1 MHEHDV
7 VIRDGFVIDGTGV
20 PGRTADVAIDGGR
33 IASIGAVEGRGREEI
48 SAEGR
53 VVAPGWVD
61 VHTHYDGQVTWDP
74 YLTPSSWHGVTT
86 AVMGNCGVGF
96 APVKPDKHEW
106 LIDLMEGVEDIPGTA
121 LHEGITWGWESFP
134 EYLDVI
140 ARSPL
145 ALDIGAQIPH
155 AALRGYVMGDRGAD
169 HLEVPTPAEIARM
182 GKLAAEAIDA
192 GALGFSTS
200 RTVAHKSAD
209 GRHTPSLT
217 ATTDELLGIARAIGA
232 TGKGVFEVVA
242 DLEDLE
248 AEFAILR
255 SISEVSGRP
264 LSITTLQRPGF
275 PADEYTRILKLITE
289 AVADGIQIRGQV
301 AARPVGVILSLE
313 GRINPLMP
321 SATYGRIAGLP
332 LAERVAELRKT
343 ETRRAILAELAAEP
357 AGTTPLDRFPYSFVL
372 GNPARYDQ
380 TPDESLG
387 ARAARDGTSVA
398 EIAYNVLLDHDGTG
412 VLYVPVV
419 NFVDADFAA
428 VREMLVHP
436 LTVPGLGDAGAHCT
450 MICDASFPTYLLSY
464 WGVSAV
470 PEQRFPLEWIF
481 KSQCADTAALV
492 GLNDRG
498 VLAAG
503 YRADVNVIDLEALA
517 IGTPEM
523 LYDLPA
529 HGKRL
534 VQRASG
540 YEATLVA
547 GTVVSR
553 GGTTTGALPGALLR
567 GAQPAPAI
575 SA

>member
-1 MHEHDV
+1 
-7 VIRDGFVIDGTGV
+7 
-20 PGRTADVAIDGGR
+20 
-33 IASIGAVEGRGREEI
+33 
-48 SAEGR
+48 
-53 VVAPGWVD
+53 
-61 VHTHYDGQVTWDP
+61 
-74 YLTPSSWHGVTT
+74 
-86 AVMGNCGVGF
+86 
-96 APVKPDKHEW
+96 
-106 LIDLMEGVEDIPGTA
+106 MEGVEDIPGAA

-134 EYLDVI
+134 EYLDVV

-145 ALDIGAQIPH
+145 ALDIGAQVPH

-169 HLEVPTPAEIARM
+169 HREVPTPAEIARM
-182 GKLAAEAIDA
+182 GRLAAEAIEA

-217 ATTDELLGIARAIGA
+217 ATSDELLGIARAIGA

-242 DLEDLE
+242 DLEDLD

-255 SISEVSGRP
+255 AMSEVSGRP

-289 AVADGIQIRGQV
+289 AVAVGIQLRGQV
-301 AARPVGVILSLE
+301 AARPVGVIMSLE
-313 GRINPLMP
+313 GRINPLLP
-321 SATYGRIAGLP
+321 SATYGRIATLP
-332 LAERVAELRKT
+332 LAERVVELQKT
-343 ETRRAILAELAAEP
+343 ETRQAILAELAALP
-357 AGTTPLDRFPYSFVL
+357 AETTPLDRFPYTFVL
-372 GNPARYDQ
+372 GDPARYDQ
-380 TPDESLG
+380 TPDESL
-387 ARAARDGTSVA
+387 AAQAARRGTSAA
-398 EIAYNVLLDHDGTG
+398 EIAYDVLLQKGGTG

-419 NFVDADFAA
+419 NFVDADFGA

-464 WGVSAV
+464 WGVAAA
-470 PEQRFPLEWIF
+470 PEQRLPLEWVI

-498 VLAAG
+498 VLAPG
-503 YRADVNVIDLEALA
+503 YRADVNVIDLDALA

-523 LYDLPA
+523 RYDLPA
-529 HGKRL
+529 NGKRL

-547 GTVVSR
+547 GAVVSQ
-553 GGTTTGALPGALLR
+553 GGVATGALPGALLR
-567 GAQPAPAI
+567 GAQPAPAN
-575 SA
+575 